1 MWCHMRRHL
10 RRVTTF
16 VAVAAIFAVSGCG
29 LSSDND
35 SLNGDLA
42 EVPTPVPTATLAP
55 IDGRPYDSAD
65 PTTWTDRQLVAQ
77 TIFQCVSVSNVGAL
91 SQAVRKGL
99 GGVVLLGGIAPNNL
113 AQQITKL
120 IARSGDRVPP
130 LIASDEEGGAVQR
143 LADAIYPLQSAETMG
158 TWPEAEVTRTAAKYG
173 KAMKKLGVD
182 MALSPVADLNSPGHF
197 IGGQSRAFSS
207 TPSGAARS
215 AIAWATGLESVG
227 VAPVIKHWPGHG
239 RATDTHYSPGIIP
252 AYNQLQKSDLVPF
265 DRAIAAGFTAVMV
278 GHLQSKGLTERGVP
292 ATRSPKALSI
302 LRDQIGPDGL
312 IISDSLSMNAALIGV
327 NHRSGEVVRASL
339 DAGVDVALICSGPSD
354 IVERVV
360 SRMSPEGLTR
370 DELIDKVKRILVWKK
385 EFGVIE

>member
-1 MWCHMRRHL
+1 MSRLTRGVATAL
-10 RRVTTF
+10 S
-16 VAVAAIFAVSGCG
+16 VAVIFTVSGCAPS
-29 LSSDND
+29 LDNGP
-35 SLNGDLA
+35 LGGTPA
-42 EVPTPVPTATLAP
+42 GEPTTAAPNPTASTAP
-55 IDGRPYDSAD
+55 LDGELPYDSAD

-120 IARSGDRVPP
+120 AANAGDRVPP
-130 LIASDEEGGAVQR
+130 LVASDEEGGSVQR

-158 TWPEAEVTRTAAKYG
+158 TWPDAEVTRTAAKYG
-173 KAMKKLGVD
+173 KAMKELGVD

-197 IGGQSRAFSS
+197 IGNQSRAFSS

-239 RATDTHYSPGIIP
+239 RASDTHYLPGIIP
-252 AYNQLQKSDLVPF
+252 AYDQLQKSDLVPF

-278 GHLQSKGLTERGVP
+278 GHLESRGLTERGVP
-292 ATRSPKALSI
+292 ASRSPKALGI

-312 IISDSLSMNAALIGV
+312 IITDSLSMNAALVGV
-327 NHRSGEVVRASL
+327 NHRPGEAVRASL
-339 DAGVDVALICSGPSD
+339 DAGVDIALICSGPSD
-354 IVERVV
+354 IVQRVV
-360 SRMSPEGLTR
+360 TRIAPEGLTR
-370 DELIDKVKRILVWKK
+370 DELIDKVKRILAWKK
-385 EFGVIE
+385 RFGVID

>member
-1 MWCHMRRHL
+1 MSRRI
-10 RRVTTF
+10 RIAATF
-16 VAVAAIFAVSGCG
+16 VAVAAIFSVSGCG
-29 LSSDND
+29 LPSGND
-35 SLNGDLA
+35 AVDGEQA
-42 EVPTPVPTATLAP
+42 ELPTPVPSATIAP

-99 GGVVLLGGIAPNNL
+99 GGVVLLGGVAPNNL
-113 AQQITKL
+113 AQQITTL
-120 IARSGDRVPP
+120 VARSGDRVTPV
-130 LIASDEEGGAVQR
+130 IASDEEGGAVQR
-143 LADAIYPLQSAETMG
+143 LADVIYPLQSAETMG
-158 TWPEAEVTRTAAKYG
+158 TWPESDVNLTAAKYG
-173 KAMKKLGVD
+173 KAMKRLGVD

-197 IGGQSRAFSS
+197 IGSQSRAFSS

-215 AIAWATGLESVG
+215 AIAWATGLESAG

-239 RATDTHYSPGIIP
+239 RATDTHYLPGIIP
-252 AYNQLQKSDLVPF
+252 AYDQLQKSDLVPF

-278 GHLQSKGLTERGVP
+278 GHLQSKGLTEREVP
-292 ATRSPKALSI
+292 ASRSPKALAI
-302 LRDQIGPDGL
+302 LRNQIGPDGL
-312 IISDSLSMNAALIGV
+312 IITDSLSMNAALIGV

-339 DAGVDVALICSGPSD
+339 DAGVDIALICSGPSD

-370 DELIDKVKRILVWKK
+370 DELIDKVKRILAWKK

>member
-1 MWCHMRRHL
+1 MSRHI
-10 RRVTTF
+10 RRVATF

-29 LSSDND
+29 LPSDND
-35 SLNGDLA
+35 SLNGDPA
-42 EVPTPVPTATLAP
+42 ELPTPIPTASNAQ
-55 IDGRPYDSAD
+55 IDDKLPYNAAD

-77 TIFQCVSVSNVGAL
+77 TIFQCAPVSNIGAL

-99 GGVVLLGGIAPNNL
+99 GGVVLLGGVAPNNF

-120 IARSGDRVPP
+120 VERSGDQVPP

-143 LADAIYPLQSAETMG
+143 LADVIYPLQSAETMG
-158 TWPEAEVTRTAAKYG
+158 TWSESEVTRTAAKYG
-173 KAMKKLGVD
+173 KAMKELGVD

-197 IGGQSRAFSS
+197 IGSQSRAFSS

-252 AYNQLQKSDLVPF
+252 AYDQLQKSDLVPF

-278 GHLQSKGLTERGVP
+278 GHLESKGLTERGVP
-292 ATRSPKALSI
+292 ASRSPKALAI

-312 IISDSLSMNAALIGV
+312 IITDSLSMNAALVGV
-327 NHRSGEVVRASL
+327 NHRPGEAVLASL

-360 SRMSPEGLTR
+360 TRISPDGLTR
-370 DELIDKVKRILVWKK
+370 DDLIDKVSRILAWKK
-385 EFGVIE
+385 RFGVNE

>member
-1 MWCHMRRHL
+1 MSRHI
-10 RRVTTF
+10 RRVATF

-29 LSSDND
+29 LPSDND
-35 SLNGDLA
+35 SLNGDPA
-42 EVPTPVPTATLAP
+42 ELPTPIPTASNAQ
-55 IDGRPYDSAD
+55 IDDKLPYDAAD

-77 TIFQCVSVSNVGAL
+77 TIFQCAAVSNIGAL

-99 GGVVLLGGIAPNNL
+99 GGVVLLGGVAPNNF

-120 IARSGDRVPP
+120 VERSGDHVAP

-143 LADAIYPLQSAETMG
+143 LADVIYPLQSAETMG
-158 TWPEAEVTRTAAKYG
+158 TWSESEVTRTAAKYG
-173 KAMKKLGVD
+173 KAMKELGVD

-197 IGGQSRAFSS
+197 IGSQSRAFSS

-252 AYNQLQKSDLVPF
+252 AYDQLQKSDLVPF

-278 GHLQSKGLTERGVP
+278 GHLESKGLTERGVP
-292 ATRSPKALSI
+292 ASRSPKALAI
-302 LRDQIGPDGL
+302 LRDHIGPDGL
-312 IISDSLSMNAALIGV
+312 IITDSLSMNAALVGV
-327 NHRSGEVVRASL
+327 NHRPGEAVLASL

-360 SRMSPEGLTR
+360 TRISPDGLTR
-370 DELIDKVKRILVWKK
+370 DDLIDKVNRILAWKK
-385 EFGVIE
+385 RFGVIE

>member
-1 MWCHMRRHL
+1 MSRHI

-29 LSSDND
+29 LPSDND
-35 SLNGDLA
+35 SLNGDPA
-42 EVPTPVPTATLAP
+42 ELPTPIPTASNAQ
-55 IDGRPYDSAD
+55 IDDKLPYDAAD

-77 TIFQCVSVSNVGAL
+77 TIFQCAPVSNIGAL

-99 GGVVLLGGIAPNNL
+99 GGVVLLGGVAPNNF

-120 IARSGDRVPP
+120 VERSGDHVAP

-143 LADAIYPLQSAETMG
+143 LADVIYPLQSAETMG
-158 TWPEAEVTRTAAKYG
+158 TWSESEVTRTAAKYG
-173 KAMKKLGVD
+173 KAMKELGVD

-197 IGGQSRAFSS
+197 IGSQSRAFSS

-252 AYNQLQKSDLVPF
+252 AYDQLQKSDLVPF

-278 GHLQSKGLTERGVP
+278 GHLESKGLTERGVP
-292 ATRSPKALSI
+292 ASRSPKALAI

-312 IISDSLSMNAALIGV
+312 IITDSLSMNAALVGV
-327 NHRSGEVVRASL
+327 NHRPGEAVLASL

-360 SRMSPEGLTR
+360 TRISPDGLTR
-370 DELIDKVKRILVWKK
+370 DDLIDKVKRILAWKK
-385 EFGVIE
+385 RFGVIE

>member
-1 MWCHMRRHL
+1 MSRHI

-29 LSSDND
+29 LPSDND
-35 SLNGDLA
+35 SLNGDPA
-42 EVPTPVPTATLAP
+42 ELPTPIPTASNAQ
-55 IDGRPYDSAD
+55 IDDKLPYDAAD

-77 TIFQCVSVSNVGAL
+77 TIFQCAPVSNIGAL
-91 SQAVRKGL
+91 SRAVRKGL
-99 GGVVLLGGIAPNNL
+99 GGVVLLGGVAPNNF

-120 IARSGDRVPP
+120 VERSGDHVAP

-143 LADAIYPLQSAETMG
+143 LADVIYPLQSAETMG
-158 TWPEAEVTRTAAKYG
+158 TWSESDVTRTAAKYG
-173 KAMKKLGVD
+173 KAMKELGVD

-197 IGGQSRAFSS
+197 IGSQSRAFSS

-252 AYNQLQKSDLVPF
+252 AYDQLQKSDLVPF

-278 GHLQSKGLTERGVP
+278 GHLESKGLTERGVP
-292 ATRSPKALSI
+292 ASRSPKALAI

-312 IISDSLSMNAALIGV
+312 IITDSLSMNAALVGV
-327 NHRSGEVVRASL
+327 NHRPGEAVLASL

-354 IVERVV
+354 IVDRVV
-360 SRMSPEGLTR
+360 TRISPDGLTR
-370 DELIDKVKRILVWKK
+370 DDLIDKVNRVLAWKK
-385 EFGVIE
+385 RFGVIE

>member
-1 MWCHMRRHL
+1 MRRHL

-16 VAVAAIFAVSGCG
+16 VAGAAIFAVSGCG

-42 EVPTPVPTATLAP
+42 EVPTPVPTATTVP
-55 IDGRPYDSAD
+55 IDEGRPYDSAD

-77 TIFQCVSVSNVGAL
+77 TIFQCASVSNTGAL

-99 GGVVLLGGIAPNNL
+99 GGVVLLGGVAPNNL
-113 AQQITKL
+113 AQQITTL
-120 IARSGDRVPP
+120 VALSGDRVPP

-158 TWPEAEVTRTAAKYG
+158 TWPDAEVTRTAAKYG

-197 IGGQSRAFSS
+197 IGSQSRAFSS

-252 AYNQLQKSDLVPF
+252 AYDQLQKSDVVPF

-278 GHLQSKGLTERGVP
+278 GHLESKGLTERGVP

-312 IISDSLSMNAALIGV
+312 IVTDSLSMNAALIGV

>member
-1 MWCHMRRHL
+1 MSRHI
-10 RRVTTF
+10 RRVATF

-29 LSSDND
+29 LPSDND
-35 SLNGDLA
+35 SLNGDPA
-42 EVPTPVPTATLAP
+42 ELPTPIPTASNAQ
-55 IDGRPYDSAD
+55 IDDKLPYNAAD

-77 TIFQCVSVSNVGAL
+77 TIFQCAPVSNIGAL

-99 GGVVLLGGIAPNNL
+99 GGVVLLGGVAPNTF

-120 IARSGDRVPP
+120 VERSGDHVAP

-143 LADAIYPLQSAETMG
+143 LADVIYPLQSAETMG
-158 TWPEAEVTRTAAKYG
+158 TWSESEVTRTAAKYG
-173 KAMKKLGVD
+173 KAMKELGVD

-197 IGGQSRAFSS
+197 IGSQSRAFSS

-252 AYNQLQKSDLVPF
+252 AYDQLQKSDLVPF

-278 GHLQSKGLTERGVP
+278 GHLESKGLTERGVP
-292 ATRSPKALSI
+292 ASRSPKALAI
-302 LRDQIGPDGL
+302 LRDYIGPDGL
-312 IISDSLSMNAALIGV
+312 IITDSLSMNAALVGV
-327 NHRSGEVVRASL
+327 NHRPGEAVLASL

-360 SRMSPEGLTR
+360 TRISPDGLTR
-370 DELIDKVKRILVWKK
+370 DDLIDKVKRILAWKK
-385 EFGVIE
+385 RFGVIE

>member
-1 MWCHMRRHL
+1 MRRHL

-16 VAVAAIFAVSGCG
+16 VVVAAIFLVSGCG

-42 EVPTPVPTATLAP
+42 EVPTPIPNATIAP
-55 IDGRPYDSAD
+55 VDEVRPYDSAD

-120 IARSGDRVPP
+120 VALSGDRVPP

-158 TWPEAEVTRTAAKYG
+158 TWPDAEVTRTAAKYG

-197 IGGQSRAFSS
+197 IGSQSRAFSS

-252 AYNQLQKSDLVPF
+252 AYDQLQKSDVVPF

-278 GHLQSKGLTERGVP
+278 GHLESKGLTERGVP

-312 IISDSLSMNAALIGV
+312 IVTDSLSMNAALIGV